1 MFDPSAL
8 RRERALVG
16 LLSLGGVDPRSARRA
31 LERIV

>member
-8 RRERALVG
+8 RRERAFAG
-16 LLSLGGVDPRSARRA
+16 LLPSGEVDPRSARRA